1 MNNILNSK
9 RINIVNSLAVITL
22 VLTLA
27 LTTLINTQSLAQVV
41 EDNSEALTTQSTVI
55 NNSELEWVEDNSE
68 VFYPTSDDTI
78 LTDEEVKNLGL
89 EIKLNQ
95 KTSQDLNLEFK
106 TDFKKELNLKAG
118 LTDTASRQAE
128 LNLVANSINAD
139 FQAELQAKRDQ
150 EAKQIT
156 EFNKLSKIYNDAAG
170 LYNDVAHKVDGI
182 LKTENQGVKVV
193 TDIVLDNIGM
203 DNNLKAVTKL
213 LLNGTSAPSDYQRYN
228 FDQDINKLKNL
239 FK

>member
-1 MNNILNSK
+1 MKNILNSK
-9 RINIVNSLAVITL
+9 RINIVNSLAVIAL

-27 LTTLINTQSLAQVV
+27 LTTVINTQSLAQEVQ
-41 EDNSEALTTQSTVI
+41 DNSEVLTSQSTI
-55 NNSELEWVEDNSE
+55 IDNSELEWVEDNSQT
-68 VFYPTSDDTI
+68 FYPTENDVV

-89 EIKLNQ
+89 ELKLNQ

-106 TDFKKELNLKAG
+106 TDFKTQLNLKGG
-118 LTDTASRQAE
+118 LTDTTSRQAE
-128 LNLVANSINAD
+128 LNLVADSINKD
-139 FQAELQAKRDQ
+139 FQSELQAKRDL
-150 EAKQIT
+150 EAKQIE

-170 LYNDVAHKVDGI
+170 IYNDVSKKVDGI

-203 DNNLKAVTKL
+203 DHNLKAVTKL
-213 LLNGTSAPSDYQRYN
+213 LLNGTTAPSDYQRYN
-228 FDQDINKLKNL
+228 FDQDINKIKNL

>member
-9 RINIVNSLAVITL
+9 RINIVNSLAVIAL

-27 LTTLINTQSLAQVV
+27 LTTIINTQSLAQVV
-41 EDNSEALTTQSTVI
+41 EGNSEALTTQSTIV

-68 VFYPTSDDTI
+68 VFYPTADDII
-78 LTDEEVKNLGL
+78 LKDEEVKNLGL

-118 LTDTASRQAE
+118 LTDSTSRQAE
-128 LNLVANSINAD
+128 LNLVADSINAD
-139 FQAELQAKRDQ
+139 FQAELQAKREQ

-193 TDIVLDNIGM
+193 TDIILDNIGM
-203 DNNLKAVTKL
+203 DNNLRL
-213 LLNGTSAPSDYQRYN
+213 LPNYY
-228 FDQDINKLKNL
+228 
-239 FK
+239 

>member
-9 RINIVNSLAVITL
+9 RINIVNSLAVIAL

-27 LTTLINTQSLAQVV
+27 LTTIINTQSLAQVV
-41 EDNSEALTTQSTVI
+41 EDKSEALTTQSTVI

-68 VFYPTSDDTI
+68 VFYPTADDII

-118 LTDTASRQAE
+118 LTDTTSRQAE
-128 LNLVANSINAD
+128 LNLVADSINAD

-193 TDIVLDNIGM
+193 TDIILDNIGM